1 MSALAKKTPRLAVVR
16 TSSIGDVVLASACLD
31 LANRMGIEVVWLGRE
46 PAMSL
51 LKAGWPQVRFFSLP
65 QSISQFQA
73 SAFFTDIGPID
84 AVVDLQTNLRSK
96 AVVRLF
102 KKRGIPSLSSSKYQR
117 RRLFMIAAARMRQRL
132 LPTQTQIVADKFRQ
146 YKEMLNTFAKA
157 AVYAGI
163 DPDALAGEL
172 SQARPN
178 LSHIGKG
185 PIDASWGNELKFG
198 DWIAL
203 APGASY
209 PTKQAPTS
217 LWIEALETFLKQKPD
232 AATCGLFIAGSEAD
246 RKVAIELLDQLN
258 WQGPVLN
265 MAGKLTLVET
275 AQALAKMRV
284 LLTNDSGLLHI
295 AESVG
300 TPVVAIFGPT
310 TEQFGFPPWRSE
322 SVVFSSPTGCRPCS
336 KHGKKACRYDD
347 KLCFEAVNTLAVGS
361 AAAKIA
367 SRPRIGQ
374 PL

>member
-1 MSALAKKTPRLAVVR
+1 MPALTKKLPRIAVIR

-31 LANRMGIEVVWLGRE
+31 LAKRLEIEVVWIGRE

-51 LKAGWPQVRFFSLP
+51 LKAGWPDVTFFTLP

-73 SAFFTDIGPID
+73 STFFKELGPID
-84 AVVDLQTNLRSK
+84 VVVDLQTNLRSK
-96 AVVRLF
+96 SIVRLF
-102 KKRGIPSLSSSKYQR
+102 KKRGVPTISAHKYQR
-117 RRLFMIAAARMRQRL
+117 RRLLMIAAARIRQRI
-132 LPTQTQIVADKFRQ
+132 LPIQIRPGADNFRQ
-146 YKEMLNTFAKA
+146 YKEMLQAFAKA

-163 DPDALAGEL
+163 EPERLSVEL
-172 SQARPN
+172 PLARPN
-178 LSHIGKG
+178 LSLIAQTTVE
-185 PIDASWGNELKFG
+185 ASWVHELKFG

-209 PTKQAPTS
+209 PTKQSPIR
-217 LWIEALETFLKQKPD
+217 LWTEALETVVHLKPE
-232 AATCGLFIAGSEAD
+232 AAVCGLFLAGSELD
-246 RKVAIELLDQLN
+246 RKFALEVLDQLN
-258 WQGPVLN
+258 WRGPVLN

-310 TEQFGFPPWRSE
+310 SEDFGFPPWRPE

-336 KHGKKACRYDD
+336 KHGKKTCRFHD

-361 AAAKIA
+361 AAAKLISA
-367 SRPRIGQ
+367 PRIGSS
-374 PL
+374 